1 MPREEANEQNPYVV
15 AIAKRMTGCTDR
27 LRIKV
32 VGHVLTGGMY
42 SFSSVKWKYRIY
54 YN

>member
-15 AIAKRMTGCTDR
+15 AIAKRTTGCTDR

-32 VGHVLTGGMY
+32 VGHMC
-42 SFSSVKWKYRIY
+42 
-54 YN
+54 